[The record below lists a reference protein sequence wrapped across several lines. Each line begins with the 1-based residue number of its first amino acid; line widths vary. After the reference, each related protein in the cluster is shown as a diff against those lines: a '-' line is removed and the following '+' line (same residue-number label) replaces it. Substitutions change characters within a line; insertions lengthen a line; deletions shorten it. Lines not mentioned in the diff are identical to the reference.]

1 MWSDTPPQWFKFVVW
16 LLPIWW
22 LALTVGTIVLISWIA
37 NLFGHGNFLVPFE
50 RELIYIGFFS
60 PYVMLILLTIKC
72 QWLKTTKSI
81 GIGVLWYFGMSSII
95 STIAPHFIEIKAVDS
110 SYPDSQTLDQ
120 KNKEEPHTQPTDNKK
135 GQ

>member
-16 LLPIWW
+16 LLPIWC

-37 NLFGHGNFLVPFE
+37 NLLGHGNFLVPFE
-50 RELIYIGFFS
+50 RELIYIGFIS

-81 GIGVLWYFGMSSII
+81 GIGVLWYFGISSII
-95 STIAPHFIEIKAVDS
+95 STIAPYVIETKAVDS
-110 SYPDSQTLDQ
+110 SYPDTQRLDQ
-120 KNKEEPHTQPTDNKK
+120 K
-135 GQ
+135 

>member
-1 MWSDTPPQWFKFVVW
+1 MAELHLNGFKFVVW
-16 LLPIWW
+16 HYLRWCSW
-22 LALTVGTIVLISWIA
+22 TVGTIVLISWIA

-95 STIAPHFIEIKAVDS
+95 STIAHILSEIKAVGTTA
-110 SYPDSQTLDQ
+110 SQSQNT
-120 KNKEEPHTQPTDNKK
+120 
-135 GQ
+135 